1 MSIELW
7 TTGIRPEIV
16 TADQILRCRIA
27 KPRGWKHGMRNSF
40 WIGSALS
47 SLLANPDETDSSESC
62 HNINDFAIWWL
73 TCCYPHSLNEH
84 AMNLVEKATPADE
97 SVLEV
102 VITDAT
108 PSGIQ
113 ASSVHLSLV
122 GEPFFREDGDGPVN
136 MRTDLAEVECPEG
149 HTRVVFIA
157 PSLRVAI
164 GMVAETEGL
173 Q

>member
-1 MSIELW
+1 MSSELW

-16 TADQILRCRIA
+16 TAEQILRCRIA

-47 SLLANPDETDSSESC
+47 SLLANPDEADSAEIC
-62 HNINDFAIWWL
+62 HNVHDFAVWWL

-84 AMNLVEKATPADE
+84 AMFLIQQATAADE
-97 SVLEV
+97 AAVEV
-102 VITDAT
+102 VINDAT

-113 ASSVHLSLV
+113 VATVHMGLV
-122 GEPFFREDGDGPVN
+122 GDPYFREDGDGPVN
-136 MRTDLAEVECPEG
+136 MRAELADLECPDG

-164 GMVAETEGL
+164 GMVAAMEGL